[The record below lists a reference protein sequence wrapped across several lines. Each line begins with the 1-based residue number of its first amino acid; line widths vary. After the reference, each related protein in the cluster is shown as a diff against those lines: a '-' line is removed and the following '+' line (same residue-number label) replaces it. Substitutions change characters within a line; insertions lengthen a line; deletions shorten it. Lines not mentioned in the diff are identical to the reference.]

1 METASLSTLSPNTNM
16 FRVGS
21 RLRAWNIA
29 SVATGSTAD
38 MRDPNVKLTDK
49 REREKNYLWPYSV
62 VNYIVLQYVEC
73 NCFTT
78 SDICPVDTLHP
89 SVEEKTQQGLVNWT
103 VCTTDHSQCI
113 ESSSDNSSTDG
124 SLAAYTCTCTAGIVL
139 LYRVWNKLNKVLF
152 VLFSSCFSCLSQDY
166 SSTASFI
173 SSCQHLSSTNT
184 G

>member
-124 SLAAYTCTCTAGIVL
+124 STQYSKHQLVLYSCIEYGTNSTKCYLYSFHLASLVCLRTIL
-139 LYRVWNKLNKVLF
+139 QQLP
-152 VLFSSCFSCLSQDY
+152 SSWPR
-166 SSTASFI
+166 
-173 SSCQHLSSTNT
+173 
-184 G
+184 

>member
-124 SLAAYTCTCTAGIVL
+124 STHVQLYCTSWWI
-139 LYRVWNKLNKVLF
+139 NKVLF
-152 VLFSSCFSCLSQDY
+152 ERSFPEDY
-166 SSTASFI
+166 SSTHQI
-173 SSCQHLSSTNT
+173 RQTNT